1 MATSRQCSRQTCQR
15 EAVFTLTYAYSD
27 STAVIGAL
35 SVHREPHA
43 YDLCEFHADR
53 LTAPQGWKVV
63 RVDGGARPVEAEPE
77 EGAPEAYP
85 PLRSLN

>member
-1 MATSRQCSRQTCQR
+1 MASTRQCSRQTCQR
-15 EAVFTLTYAYSD
+15 EAVFTLTYAYAQ
-27 STAVIGAL
+27 STAVIGPL
-35 SVHREPHA
+35 SVYREPHA

-63 RVDGGARPVEAEPE
+63 RLDEASTLPADPAGPE
-77 EGAPEAYP
+77 QVFP

>member
-1 MATSRQCSRQTCQR
+1 MASTRQCSRQTCQR
-15 EAVFTLTYAYSD
+15 EAIFTLTYAYAQ
-27 STAVIGAL
+27 STAVIGPL

-63 RVDGGARPVEAEPE
+63 RLEAAAGPVEPETAAEE
-77 EGAPEAYP
+77 TFP
-85 PLRSLN
+85 PLRGI

>member
-1 MATSRQCSRQTCQR
+1 MASTRQCSRQTCQR
-15 EAVFTLTYAYSD
+15 EAIFTLTYAYAQ
-27 STAVIGAL
+27 STAVIGPL

-53 LTAPQGWKVV
+53 LTAPQGWQVV
-63 RVDGGARPVEAEPE
+63 RLSESAPTQVEAAET
-77 EGAPEAYP
+77 GQAFP